1 MSWLKET
8 IELSNPIHKKKA
20 TAEAKI
26 KLDWDA
32 INMKARMRHL
42 KCRAY
47 ARKWQN
53 YKVCMTRH
61 SCFTERDICKVK
73 VYKEV
78 VERLNESMK

>member
-1 MSWLKET
+1 
-8 IELSNPIHKKKA
+8 
-20 TAEAKI
+20 
-26 KLDWDA
+26 
-32 INMKARMRHL
+32 MKARMRHL